1 MRRGLEMSDDRLFAS
16 NNAIGRKWYFLNII
30 ILIIIT
36 LVTKYIF
43 EDHIFPNVTTEV
55 YEIIAKGILYFAYVI
70 YAVTFFALIERRLYD
85 AVGSREKQGY
95 KNTSGFLQFAVIF
108 QIAICIIKAAN
119 IQIPVSVD
127 ILQSI
132 AWLLNGIFCIIF
144 IILCFLRGQISNLT
158 YDQYR
163 KKIKYE

>member
-30 ILIIIT
+30 ILTIIT

-55 YEIIAKGILYFAYVI
+55 YEIIAKGILYFAYII

-95 KNTSGFLQFAVIF
+95 KNTSGFLQEDKF
-108 QIAICIIKAAN
+108 Q
-119 IQIPVSVD
+119 
-127 ILQSI
+127 
-132 AWLLNGIFCIIF
+132 
-144 IILCFLRGQISNLT
+144 T
-158 YDQYR
+158 
-163 KKIKYE
+163 